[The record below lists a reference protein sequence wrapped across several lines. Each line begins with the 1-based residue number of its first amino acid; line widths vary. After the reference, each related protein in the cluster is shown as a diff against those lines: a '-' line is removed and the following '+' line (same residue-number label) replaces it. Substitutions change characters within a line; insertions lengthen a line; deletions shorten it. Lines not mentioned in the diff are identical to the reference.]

1 MLLNIAQTFLLIAL
15 EELNNNSAMK
25 ATLEL
30 YVKNV
35 IFMVLYGEITT
46 HILMTTLVVNV
57 LQSQEMY

>member
-25 ATLEL
+25 VTLEL

-35 IFMVLYGEITT
+35 IFMVMSGEITT
-46 HILMTTLVVNV
+46 LILGNILAINA
-57 LQSQEMY
+57 LQSQGTC